1 MAEEIKQKIR
11 KFLRENP
18 KEEFSI
24 SKIREK
30 LGHAYPSI
38 LKWVE
43 VLSASPEEKITVR
56 DFGNIKLVSFT
67 GECKTE

>member
-11 KFLRENP
+11 KFLRENS

-24 SKIREK
+24 SKIKENV
-30 LGHAYPSI
+30 GHSYPSV

-43 VLSASPEEKITVR
+43 VLSASPEEKIIVR
-56 DFGNIKLVSFT
+56 DFGNIKLVSYT